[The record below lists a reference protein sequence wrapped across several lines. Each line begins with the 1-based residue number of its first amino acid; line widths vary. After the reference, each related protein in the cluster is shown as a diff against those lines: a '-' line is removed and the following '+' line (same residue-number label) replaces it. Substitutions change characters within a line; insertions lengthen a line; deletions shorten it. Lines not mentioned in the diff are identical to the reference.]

1 MKLKH
6 SLLNG
11 ARISLWLGAILG
23 VLRDWDLF
31 ANPAGLTVVSGSGH
45 AQQAGS
51 QLNVTVSQTAIL
63 NWSSFNIKAG
73 EATTFLQ
80 PSANSVVFNQIGDA
94 NPSQIFGNLNA
105 NGTVIL
111 ANANGFYFGPNSM
124 ISIGG
129 SFIAT
134 TSPLTPDFGAGSAW
148 TFTGMPPLASIVNY
162 GQIKVGTGKSLYL
175 IAEQIDNH
183 GELAAPGGDIGLYAG
198 QSVLVSERPDGR
210 GLSATMTV
218 PGGSVNNFGQITADA
233 GTIALQAQVVNQ
245 NGIIQ
250 ADSVQNKNGVIE
262 LVASDSLTLG
272 ADSRILARGD
282 DSVSGSTGGSVTLKS
297 QNIFS
302 DASGSTIV
310 TAGGVNGGNGGN
322 VEVSAPNIRSLN
334 SAMDAGAKA
343 GFSGGSFLLDPANI
357 ILGTIDGGTVPAN
370 GTVGSSDNGNGAVSG
385 TLTLNVN
392 KAFLNKN
399 FSNIKLQATQNITLN
414 SSTTWNLSTSTGI
427 TVGQLT
433 LQAGGDIIFGNGAKI
448 TDANNWSVSLA
459 AGYNFGNNTVQTTV
473 GNILL
478 NGGNGQTG
486 SGSIQTAFG
495 NISLA
500 AGNGIQIGSGAVST
514 TGGNV
519 SGLAGGDIT
528 FGNSSKITTAAN
540 GSVTLD
546 AGYNFGNNT
555 VQNTAGNIFL
565 NGGSGQ
571 SGSGSILTALGNIS
585 LAAGSGIQIGYGAV
599 STTGG
604 NVTGLAG
611 GDITFGN
618 SSKITTAATGSVTLD
633 AGYDFSSQSVIAG
646 GNKFTI
652 GGNDVYL
659 GNVFL
664 NGKSGGT
671 LNGTIITGAGG
682 INLQAGLSVLVG
694 SGSIYSTGGGSIYA
708 YAMAGDIN
716 AGTSNG
722 AISGN
727 TKASNYNFTDA
738 GAMPNTA
745 GLGGISTMAGGNVT
759 LIAGNNINSTSI
771 ADTTKQWPAASGTYG
786 SGDVNIIAG
795 NQINGNYIL
804 ANGVG
809 TMLAGVQVQAAQAAV
824 LQNPNASPTTY
835 AATLHDLE
843 TAVTQATGPKGNIG
857 GVIVANKSSV
867 GVSLSL
873 IQGSWNV
880 WAANNILLNEVNNPN
895 GTYNKDSSSQTSYLY
910 NYASD
915 AAANFWA
922 GNAIELGG
930 GKVGGTLARLN
941 LAKNLKTII
950 YAPKLSLNAGAGG
963 IQVDA
968 SIILAPS
975 SEGSLDIVTRD
986 GGNLTGAVTP
996 GSTTLTSITMSDSG
1010 STGFSTFAT
1019 GHAATPLHLNDPN
1032 PVVVDISG
1040 SIGNF
1045 GLTVPT
1051 FAELTVHGTQPY
1063 VAPDGPVFG
1072 TYNFGFIGRNLSPLQ
1087 TTFIDVTGAISY
1099 QDFSAANPDARL
1111 GSQGLTLAGPG
1122 FFDITANSINLGVS
1136 GGINVIAP
1144 DSGLAAISPY
1154 GAQLDVTTL
1163 GNLTLT
1169 SSAIANVGYLGG
1181 IQLNIGGE
1189 LDAGGQFS
1197 QAGEAGAAKGIFTT
1211 SGGGVSVMAQGNV
1224 NVDGSRINTYNG
1236 GNINIT
1242 SVNGDVNAGAGDAGY
1257 VNVHALELDPTTHQL
1272 VGISWQIPGSG
1283 IWATTL
1289 VGSHATV
1296 GNISVNAPKGS
1307 INASS
1312 GGILQIAFNGTDT
1325 KNSLIDL
1332 NAGLDIIAS
1341 GSGVIGA
1348 NVNLK
1353 AGRTISGLFV
1363 AQHNLNAAAPS
1374 FGAGVLFGQKVSVDT
1389 GNSGTPVG
1397 IQIISDNPVSE
1408 NGVEVAA
1415 TAPDVASAPT
1425 QVAQTAEDATAVA
1438 DTANSLGD
1446 DTEELNKKKKGITLA
1461 SKVSRVTVLLPTKNN

>member
-198 QSVLVSERPDGR
+198 QSLLVSERPDGR

-282 DSVSGSTGGSVTLKS
+282 DSTSGSSGGTVTLKS
-297 QNIFS
+297 GNNFS
-302 DASGSTIV
+302 DR
-310 TAGGVNGGNGGN
+310 AGGQISVAGGAQGGNGGS
-322 VEVSAPNIRSLN
+322 VEISAENLGDIHSQVDG
-334 SAMDAGAKA
+334 SAQG
-343 GFSGGSFLLDPANI
+343 GFSGGKILIDP
-357 ILGTIDGGTVPAN
+357 TD
-370 GTVGSSDNGNGAVSG
+370 
-385 TLTLNVN
+385 LTLDSSSLNPYSGMASIDF
-392 KAFLNKN
+392 KA
-399 FSNIKLQATQNITLN
+399 TGNITLAAN
-414 SSTTWNLSTSTGI
+414 TTWNLSTSTAKDN
-427 TVGQLT
+427 GQLT
-433 LQAGGDIIFGNGAKI
+433 VEAGGNITFGNGAKI
-448 TDANNWSVSLA
+448 TDAKNWSVTLD
-459 AGYNFGNNTVQTTV
+459 AGGSIY
-473 GNILL
+473 L
-478 NGGNGQTG
+478 NGGSGQTG
-486 SGSIQTAFG
+486 SGSIHTSA
-495 NISLA
+495 
-500 AGNGIQIGSGAVST
+500 
-514 TGGNV
+514 
-519 SGLAGGDIT
+519 
-528 FGNSSKITTAAN
+528 
-540 GSVTLD
+540 GSVNL
-546 AGYNFGNNT
+546 
-555 VQNTAGNIFL
+555 TAG
-565 NGGSGQ
+565 Q
-571 SGSGSILTALGNIS
+571 SI
-585 LAAGSGIQIGYGAV
+585 
-599 STTGG
+599 
-604 NVTGLAG
+604 
-611 GDITFGN
+611 
-618 SSKITTAATGSVTLD
+618 
-633 AGYDFSSQSVIAG
+633 
-646 GNKFTI
+646 
-652 GGNDVYL
+652 
-659 GNVFL
+659 
-664 NGKSGGT
+664 
-671 LNGTIITGAGG
+671 
-682 INLQAGLSVLVG
+682 LVG

-843 TAVTQATGPKGNIG
+843 TAVTQAIGPKGNIG

-1019 GHAATPLHLNDPN
+1019 GHAAKPLHLNDPN

-1257 VNVHALELDPTTHQL
+1257 VNVHALELDPMTHQL

-1353 AGRTISGLFV
+1353 AGRSISGLFV

-1446 DTEELNKKKKGITLA
+1446 DTEEQNKKKKGITLA